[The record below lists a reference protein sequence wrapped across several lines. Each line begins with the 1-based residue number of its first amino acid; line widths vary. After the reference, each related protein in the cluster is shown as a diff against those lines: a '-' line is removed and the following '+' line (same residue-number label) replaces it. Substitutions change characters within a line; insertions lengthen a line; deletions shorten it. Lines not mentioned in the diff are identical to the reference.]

1 MPHSSAPARLF
12 GCLFSA
18 AALALTLSGCANK
31 SSDAASSGGGGG
43 GGTASNAIVIGE
55 YGSMTG
61 DQATFGTATDN
72 GVQLAIKQANAGG
85 GIDGRQV
92 QLGSTGKPEDDQ
104 GLPDSALTAVKKLIT
119 QDKAVAVL
127 GEVASKNSIAAAP
140 FCNQNKVPMISPS
153 STNPKV
159 TQTGPYVFR
168 VCFTDRFQGLV
179 AARFAREVLHAKT
192 AAVFYDTTSD
202 YSKGLQGFFQDNF
215 KRLGG
220 TIVGVGTYQSSD
232 KSFQSPL
239 TTLKGTKPDV
249 LFVPGYYKELGQIA
263 REARGAGITA
273 PLLGGDGWESPSLL
287 QGANGALEG
296 CYFVDH
302 SALDVK
308 DPVVKKF
315 VDAYRDD
322 YKADPDALGAAGYDA
337 AGVLLTAM
345 KAAGKPADGDYNSD
359 AYRAK
364 LRDAI
369 AATKGYK
376 GATGLIS
383 LDENRDA
390 KKSAVVLQIKGS
402 NYKNVVGTYQP

>member
-1 MPHSSAPARLF
+1 MPHSNATARLL

-18 AALALTLSGCANK
+18 AALVLALGGCANK
-31 SSDAASSGGGGG
+31 SSTTAPPPGGGGATSG
-43 GGTASNAIVIGE
+43 AIVIGE

-72 GVQLAIKQANAGG
+72 GVQLAVTEANAAG
-85 GIDGRQV
+85 GIDGHKV
-92 QLGSTGKPEDDQ
+92 SVGTTGKPEDDQ
-104 GLPDSALTAVKKLIT
+104 GLPDAASTAVKKLIT
-119 QDKAVAVL
+119 QDKAIAIL

-168 VCFTDRFQGLV
+168 VCFTDKFQGLV

-202 YSKGLQGFFQDNF
+202 YSKGLQGYFQDNF

-239 TTLKGTKPDV
+239 TSLKGGKPDV

-302 SALDVK
+302 SALDVA

-315 VDAYRDD
+315 VDDYKAT

-337 AGVLLTAM
+337 AGVLFAAI
-345 KAAGKPADGDYNSD
+345 KAAGKPDGGDYNSD

-364 LRDAI
+364 MRDAI

-383 LDENRDA
+383 LDANRDA
-390 KKSAVVLQIKGS
+390 QKSAVVLQIKGT

>member
-1 MPHSSAPARLF
+1 MRLFSAPARFCGGL
-12 GCLFSA
+12 LSA
-18 AALALTLSGCANK
+18 AALVLALGGCANK
-31 SSDAASSGGGGG
+31 SSGPGPSPTGGGGG
-43 GGTASNAIVIGE
+43 ASGAIVIGE

-72 GVQLAIKQANAGG
+72 GIQLAVKQANASG

-92 QLGSTGKPEDDQ
+92 RVGASGHPEDDQ
-104 GLPDSALTAVKKLIT
+104 GLPDAALTAVKKMIT

-140 FCNQNKVPMISPS
+140 FCNANRVPMISPS

-239 TTLKGTKPDV
+239 TTLKGTNPDV

-263 REARGAGITA
+263 REARGAGITV

-287 QGANGALEG
+287 QGASGALEG

-302 SALDVK
+302 SALDVS
-308 DPVVKKF
+308 DPDVKKF
-315 VDAYRDD
+315 VDAYKAA
-322 YKADPDALGAAGYDA
+322 YKADPDALSAQGYDA
-337 AGVLLTAM
+337 AGVLFAAM
-345 KAAGKPADGDYNSD
+345 KTAGKPDGGDYDSD

-364 LRDAI
+364 LRDAL

-402 NYKNVVGTYQP
+402 GYKNVVGTYQP

>member
-1 MPHSSAPARLF
+1 MRSFCASARLF
-12 GCLFSA
+12 GFLFSA
-18 AALALTLSGCANK
+18 AALTLIVGGCANK
-31 SSDAASSGGGGG
+31 PAETGPTGGSGASS
-43 GGTASNAIVIGE
+43 TNAIVIGE

-72 GVQLAIKQANAGG
+72 GIQLAVKAANANG

-92 QLGSTGKPEDDQ
+92 QIGASGQPEDDQ
-104 GLPDSALTAVKKLIT
+104 GLPDSALTSVKKLIT
-119 QDKAVAVL
+119 QDKAIAIL

-140 FCNQNKVPMISPS
+140 FCNASKVPMISPS

-239 TTLKGTKPDV
+239 TTLKGTSPDV

-263 REARGAGITA
+263 REARGAGITV

-302 SALDVK
+302 SALDVR
-308 DPVVKKF
+308 DPIVKKF
-315 VDAYRDD
+315 VDS
-322 YKADPDALGAAGYDA
+322 YKAAYKEDPGALGAAGYDA
-337 AGVLLTAM
+337 AGVLFAAM

-369 AATKGYK
+369 AATKNYK

-390 KKSAVVLQIKGS
+390 KKSAVVLQIKGAD
-402 NYKNVVGTYQP
+402 YKTVVGTYQP

>member
-31 SSDAASSGGGGG
+31 SSDNASSGGGSG

-119 QDKAVAVL
+119 QDKAIAVL

-220 TIVGVGTYQSSD
+220 TVVGVGTYQSSD

-315 VDAYRDD
+315 VDAYKET
-322 YKADPDALGAAGYDA
+322 YKTDPDALGAAGYDA
-337 AGVLLTAM
+337 AGVLFTAM

-359 AYRAK
+359 AFRSK

-369 AATKGYK
+369 AATKSYK